1 MRAVRR
7 SSGGADRPRRQFGRR
22 MQSSSRKRTGVVREI
37 SGPALEPLDGAVPA
51 EAVSADMLRSDAR
64 RRVVQRAMRIG
75 IWVWPSFTLLDAW
88 MSFVAYPG
96 APFRL
101 FVLYRIVVEVALVAT
116 YRASRRPG
124 TNVRS
129 LVLAQN
135 VSFAVAAVAIAVMA
149 MSLGGVR
156 SPYMHG
162 ISIIALI
169 RAAVVPEHWRRAWP
183 SFAVIGLVFPVVMT
197 IGAILSPAARAE
209 WFTNESLIVFASNYV
224 FVIASALLGMVGSSM
239 VWRAQQQLYRARR
252 IGRYRLKAPIGKG
265 GMGEVW
271 LAWDLS
277 LQRNIALKLLRATAD
292 AGPAAVARFEREAL
306 AASRLRSPHVIQIF
320 DYGASEDGLYY
331 IAMEYLDGMD
341 LQSLVEQHG
350 PVEPRRAIHFMMQA
364 CLALEVAHSAGVI
377 HRDIKPHNLFVC
389 RADDDPDFIK
399 LLDFGIVRLREG
411 RASDLTW
418 TGMVVGT
425 PAYIAPEL
433 WRGGTADER
442 SDIFALG
449 VTMYFLLAGRIPST
463 SSPESRSEFV
473 VPAPIYGH
481 DSPPLQ
487 QRLDALVRP
496 CLMPNPWERMQSA
509 REMYDQ
515 LARLAA
521 EPSGPPATLVPPE
534 RVL

>member
-1 MRAVRR
+1 M
-7 SSGGADRPRRQFGRR
+7 PWPWE
-22 MQSSSRKRTGVVREI
+22 RTGAAHAV
-37 SGPALEPLDGAVPA
+37 SGPALDPLEITPPA
-51 EAVSADMLRSDAR
+51 ESVSADALRAEAR
-64 RRVVQRAMRIG
+64 RRLVQRAMLIG
-75 IWVWPSFTLLDAW
+75 IWVWPSFALLDAW

-96 APFRL
+96 APFHL
-101 FVLYRIVVEVALVAT
+101 FLAYRVVVEVALVAT

-124 TNVRS
+124 ANIRS
-129 LVLAQN
+129 LVMAQN
-135 VSFAVAAVAIAVMA
+135 VSFAFAAVAIAVMA
-149 MSLGGVR
+149 MSLGGIR

-169 RAAVVPEHWRRAWP
+169 RAAVVPEPWRRAWP
-183 SFAVIGLVFPVVMT
+183 NFAVIGLVFPVVMA
-197 IGAILSPAARAE
+197 IGALLSPAARAE

-224 FVIASALLGMVGSSM
+224 FVIASAFLGMLGSSM

-252 IGRYRLKAPIGKG
+252 IGRYRLQAPIGKG

-277 LQRNIALKLLRATAD
+277 LQRNVALKLLRATAD
-292 AGPAAVARFEREAL
+292 GGPSAVARFEREAL

-320 DYGASEDGLYY
+320 DYGASDDGLYY

-350 PVEPRRAIHFMMQA
+350 PVHPRRAIHFMMQA
-364 CLALEVAHSAGVI
+364 CLALEVAHEAGVI

-389 RADDDPDFIK
+389 RTGDDPDFIK
-399 LLDFGIVRLREG
+399 LLDFGIVRLREA
-411 RASDLTW
+411 RAGDLTW

-449 VTMYFLLAGRIPST
+449 VTLYFVLAGRIPPT
-463 SSPESRSEFV
+463 SIPESREAFV
-473 VPAPIYGH
+473 LPAPIYGA
-481 DSPPLQ
+481 DAPRLQ
-487 QRLDALVRP
+487 QQLDALVKR
-496 CLMPNPWERMQSA
+496 CLQPNPWERMQSV
-509 REMYDQ
+509 RQMYEQ
-515 LARLAA
+515 LERLAVETA
-521 EPSGPPATLVPPE
+521 ERPAALAPPE